1 MKFSRWALLVAALP
15 LAAGCDSFKRA
26 VNAHGD
32 QVATAAGKELKVEEA
47 ATLIAANPQVPP
59 SIEIVRELTDRWVDY
74 TLLAT
79 ALAEDTTLAVL
90 DLDKLTRAERDQVTI
105 NRLFQQTIHVDTAYS
120 DAQLDAAWQTQ
131 GPGQQVHARHILL
144 KTPPNATPAQREAIR
159 RNAENIQRQAA
170 APGAD
175 FAALARQYSE
185 DSSKES
191 GGDLGFFGK
200 GQMVPQFEEAAFKLQ
215 PGQVSP
221 VVESPFGYHVIKLE
235 ERRSQPLGE
244 NKEQFRQYLVQ
255 RSQQMG
261 VQHFVDS
268 LRTAA
273 HLKVETGAV
282 QQVKDMAKN
291 GPDKLSGRAGQK
303 TLATF
308 NGGKLTAADLQ
319 AEMLGAPAEALKQLS
334 EAPDSSVNEVIQGQA
349 TKRLLLAEATRRRI
363 GPSAQELQDM
373 RQQARATVRQLVEVT
388 GLGQRRAPKGSAG
401 NAVIEQ
407 VVRDMLQKAVIG
419 QAQMPPLGAL
429 GTQLRGIYR
438 PSINAEAFQQVI
450 ERVRSIR
457 ATQPQVAPPG
467 LPQQGTPQ
475 QPGMPQQQMPQQVPP
490 QGAQPAPPAP
500 APAAA
505 PADSQKR

>member
-15 LAAGCDSFKRA
+15 LAAGCDSLKRA

-32 QVATAAGKELKVEEA
+32 QVATAAGKELKVEDA

-59 SIEIVRELTDRWVDY
+59 TPEIVRELTERWVDY

-90 DLDKLTRAERDQVTI
+90 DLDKLTQTEREQATI
-105 NRLFQQTIHVDTAYS
+105 NRLFQQAIKVDTAYT
-120 DAQLDAAWQTQ
+120 DAQLEQAWQTQ
-131 GPGQQVHARHILL
+131 GPGQEQHARHILL
-144 KTPPNATPAQREAIR
+144 RTPENATPAQRDSVKRAAEA
-159 RNAENIQRQAA
+159 IQRQAA

-175 FAALARQYSE
+175 FAALARQYSQ
-185 DSSKES
+185 DASKDS
-191 GGDLGFFGK
+191 GGDLGFFGR
-200 GQMVPQFEEAAFKLQ
+200 GQMVPQFEEAVLKLQ

-235 ERRSQPLGE
+235 ERRARPLG
-244 NKEQFRQYLVQ
+244 NDKEQFRQYMVQ

-273 HLKVETGAV
+273 HVTVESGAATT
-282 QQVKDMAKN
+282 VKDMART
-291 GPDKLSGRAGQK
+291 GPDKVTGRALQK
-303 TLATF
+303 RLATF
-308 NGGKLTAADLQ
+308 TGGQLTAGDLQ
-319 AEMLGAPAEALKQLS
+319 VEMLGAPAEALKQLS
-334 EAPDSSVNEVIQGQA
+334 EAPDSSVNEVIKGQA
-349 TKRLLLAEATRRRI
+349 TKRLLLAEAARRHLT
-363 GPSAQELQDM
+363 PTPQEVQEM

-388 GLGQRRAPKGSAG
+388 GLAQRRAPKGSAG

-407 VVRDMLQKAVIG
+407 VIREMLQKAVTG

-438 PSINAEAFQQVI
+438 PSINAESFAKVL

-457 ATQPQVAPPG
+457 ATQPQVPAGAQPP
-467 LPQQGTPQ
+467 Q
-475 QPGMPQQQMPQQVPP
+475 GMPQQPVPP
-490 QGAQPAPPAP
+490 QGAQPQPAAPAP
-500 APAAA
+500 APAPA
-505 PADSQKR
+505 PADTTKG